1 MADYDHVAWIGL
13 YNDVAS
19 WRWSLSNASFYRPGE
34 AQFRRWGPGE
44 GSNNYKY
51 YTCMYADGSW
61 MDYPPEASFRSV
73 CFDAGGL
80 NETFIFINISM
91 KWTEAQ
97 TYCRD
102 NHTDLAS
109 VRNLAENQKIQD
121 LVPSQG
127 IVWIGLFRD
136 GWKWSHGTHS
146 SFTNW
151 KQGEPKLSEETC
163 VAANFSADG
172 QWQVSH
178 CQDMRPFICYTDV
191 PVSKQVIKVRLQKSS
206 SSVDL
211 NDPVVM
217 ENMLEKLKQ
226 RLKDQGLDDH
236 IQLSWKKQPDGKVF
250 HKEEKKTQDEK
261 TCPEKDEL

>member
-1 MADYDHVAWIGL
+1 IHLPLLSSLFLTSMFSISISLNETFIFINISMKWTEAQTYCRDNHTDLASVRNLAENQKIQDLVPSQGIVWIGL
-13 YNDVAS
+13 FRDGWKWSHGTHSSFTNWKQGEPKLSEETCVAANFS
-19 WRWSLSNASFYRPGE
+19 
-34 AQFRRWGPGE
+34 
-44 GSNNYKY
+44 
-51 YTCMYADGSW
+51 ADGQWQVSHCQD
-61 MDYPPEASFRSV
+61 MRPFICYT
-73 CFDAGGL
+73 GL

-178 CQDMRPFICYTDV
+178 CQDMRPFICYT
-191 PVSKQVIKVRLQKSS
+191 
-206 SSVDL
+206 
-211 NDPVVM
+211 
-217 ENMLEKLKQ
+217 
-226 RLKDQGLDDH
+226 
-236 IQLSWKKQPDGKVF
+236 GKI
-250 HKEEKKTQDEK
+250 
-261 TCPEKDEL
+261 

>member
-1 MADYDHVAWIGL
+1 PGPSRNLFLLQRDKCESVLSVVTALLSGL
-13 YNDVAS
+13 FS
-19 WRWSLSNASFYRPGE
+19 
-34 AQFRRWGPGE
+34 
-44 GSNNYKY
+44 
-51 YTCMYADGSW
+51 
-61 MDYPPEASFRSV
+61 
-73 CFDAGGL
+73 GL

-178 CQDMRPFICYTDV
+178 CQDMRPFICYTGKI
-191 PVSKQVIKVRLQKSS
+191 PFTYSLH
-206 SSVDL
+206 VDFSL
-211 NDPVVM
+211 IHP
-217 ENMLEKLKQ
+217 
-226 RLKDQGLDDH
+226 
-236 IQLSWKKQPDGKVF
+236 
-250 HKEEKKTQDEK
+250 
-261 TCPEKDEL
+261 